1 MHRFGE
7 GCADLFRVHWIIG
20 LIDARAIEHGIE
32 PRCKAQVLL
41 DITITGMGYH
51 AFHGDDGLE
60 IFFFHQAQGSI
71 IEDIDFPMTVAE
83 KLIKID
89 RQQFS
94 ETTGDGL
101 FFCLQT
107 IAAN

>member
-41 DITITGMGYH
+41 DITITGM
-51 AFHGDDGLE
+51 GDDGLE